1 MGKSKSF
8 DSFLENATAQHFQ
21 ENYFQ
26 SFGRK
31 FRKLLWSL
39 TAYIYA
45 KQPRKPSRN
54 LS

>member
-8 DSFLENATAQHFQ
+8 DSFLKNATAQHFQ

-26 SFGRK
+26 SFG
-31 FRKLLWSL
+31 RKLLWSL